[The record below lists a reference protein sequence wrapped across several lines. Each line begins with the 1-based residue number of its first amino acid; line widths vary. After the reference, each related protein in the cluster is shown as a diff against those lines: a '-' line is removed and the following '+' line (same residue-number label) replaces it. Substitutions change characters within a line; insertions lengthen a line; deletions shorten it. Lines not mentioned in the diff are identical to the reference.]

1 MTARERVEDLYR
13 IYPQPRTFEEDV
25 AIHRLTGVVIEG
37 EDFFLMARGVKH
49 DAGYEALS
57 NPEVA
62 FAREVQD
69 CWFLYAFSGPL
80 EVLIS
85 VAPYYLPILCWGRR
99 GTAEWHFYRTDRI
112 VWRIAR
118 MCKRKSGR
126 KTSPCHECGS
136 QSNYAGEGT

>member
-1 MTARERVEDLYR
+1 MAKKCQNMSSNARERVEDLYR

-57 NPEVA
+57 NPEVN

-80 EVLIS
+80 TSIYA
-85 VAPYYLPILCWGRR
+85 VAPYYLPLVCFGRR
-99 GTAEWHFYRTDRI
+99 GTPGWHFYRLERLQ
-112 VWRIAR
+112 WRVAR
-118 MCKRKSGR
+118 LARL
-126 KTSPCHECGS
+126 HVE
-136 QSNYAGEGT
+136 Q